1 MEINV
6 LIYHNIFNTFF
17 SKKKISILKNNVYI
31 CSVKDNCL
39 TLKFTNMNKTEL
51 IAALAQKAEMTKVD
65 AAKAFNALIE
75 VTKEEMGK
83 KDGKISIIGFGTF
96 YMQQRPKRNGKNP
109 QTGKKMVIPAKK
121 VFKFKASKKF

>member
-1 MEINV
+1 MFFDI
-6 LIYHNIFNTFF
+6 FF
-17 SKKKISILKNNVYI
+17 SKKNNKNILHFEKNYI
-31 CSVKDNCL
+31 YLQRQKKCL
-39 TLKFTNMNKTEL
+39 TLKFKTMNKTEL
-51 IAALAQKAEMTKVD
+51 VAALAKKAEMTKVD
-65 AAKAFNALIE
+65 AAKAFNALLE
-75 VTKEEMGK
+75 VTKEEMAK